1 MIQRCKQRI
10 FMEAIILFSAIV
22 DHEEKT
28 VSYKNSLR
36 VFANHRNENPPIIG
50 MKLRQSSECDCYS
63 AYTCI
68 FQRK

>member
-1 MIQRCKQRI
+1 
-10 FMEAIILFSAIV
+10 MEAIILFSAIA